1 MGGPDRAAREKPQ
14 EVVSIRVSFG
24 YPRRIRGVLFPVN
37 SFFVTLLIT
46 TRRRRVS

>member
-1 MGGPDRAAREKPQ
+1 MGGPDRAARENPQ

-24 YPRRIRGVLFPVN
+24 YPRQIRGVLFPVN